1 MFSYYLELIA
11 TFKLDTLSK
20 DILIPVLVSLPSFH
34 VNGNIYSVAAYYS
47 RIEMTYEHSYLN

>member
-1 MFSYYLELIA
+1 
-11 TFKLDTLSK
+11 LDTLSK